1 VLIKANYRLLV
12 YLQTIFKNYKMKKII
27 TLSLIIAAISINVYS
42 QSETSLVKWYT
53 IDEAL
58 KLNEKNPKKIFI
70 DMYTDWCGWCKTMD
84 KNTFSNPQIAEY
96 LNKYFYPVKFN
107 AESKQDITYKGK
119 VYKNNGTGSRPAH
132 DFALALTNG
141 QLSYP
146 TSAYLDAESKLLT
159 TVPGY
164 LAPADIEPILVFFGE
179 DHYKTTKWEDFKAKF
194 VSKLKK

>member
-1 VLIKANYRLLV
+1 M
-12 YLQTIFKNYKMKKII
+12 MKKILI
-27 TLSLIIAAISINVYS
+27 LSLIVIAISYS
-42 QSETSLVKWYT
+42 AFSQNETSLVKWYT

-58 KLNEKNPKKIFI
+58 KLNEKTPKKIFI

-96 LNKYFYPVKFN
+96 LNKYYYPVKFN
-107 AESKQDITYKGK
+107 AETRQDITYKGK
-119 VYKNNGTGSRPAH
+119 VYKNNSAGSRPAH
-132 DFALALTNG
+132 DFAITLTNG

-146 TSAYLDAESKLLT
+146 TSAYLDGESKLLT

-179 DHYKTTKWEDFKAKF
+179 DHYKTTKWEDFRAKF
-194 VSKLKK
+194 VSKLK